1 MIGRVEVLTIEFT
14 ELWEP
19 ESDLLAGISAV
30 EAEKKLFRQARADVE
45 RSADVMLTCG
55 LETKSQSQIGTAL
68 QVYFNLGLL
77 ATKMGQ
83 VLSEKIKEVQTC
95 LKDCFDVKKIEAAV
109 FEQLPASAVAKVKQ
123 TPHFFRPLRRQKQK
137 SKFLLQQPSRI
148 KKTNHIRFVQKK

>member
-1 MIGRVEVLTIEFT
+1 MMRRISRILKLGKNLEQQLNGGNAEITKAAQSLSEFT

-83 VLSEKIKEVQTC
+83 VLNEKIKEVQVC

-109 FEQLPASAVAKVKQ
+109 FDQLPASALAKV
-123 TPHFFRPLRRQKQK
+123 TK
-137 SKFLLQQPSRI
+137 SRLFSVP
-148 KKTNHIRFVQKK
+148 